1 MVSPVEHISSVVQQ
15 LSVNMQF
22 KLSAIVAASLAAFTF
37 ANSIPASDCN
47 TGPIQCCDSVQ
58 SAGSADASKLLGLL
72 GVVVQDLNVLVGIT
86 CSPITVIGAG
96 GDSW

>member
-1 MVSPVEHISSVVQQ
+1 
-15 LSVNMQF
+15 MQF
-22 KLSAIVAASLAAFTF
+22 KLSALVAATLATSAL
-37 ANSIPASDCN
+37 AGGIAPGDCT
-47 TGPIQCCDSVQ
+47 TGPIQCCNSVDK
-58 SAGSADASKLLGLL
+58 AGSDAVSKILALL